1 MPDQSLDHSVD
12 AGRNTSADPNA
23 LAELADLRSA
33 VETLRRQNA
42 ELTALRQKLE
52 DDQRRYREVFDL
64 APDGYVLTDLDGT
77 ITDANRTAAALLSV
91 RQDFLPG
98 KSLLMFIDEAEHAAL
113 LARIAQWRTADPDL
127 PSLPMIGRGQIQLRV
142 YKGAPF
148 PAAFALSP
156 SRDRRGEI
164 TGLRWLLRDLS
175 ESTRTEQA
183 LRESEYHYQTLF
195 DNAGDAIFIHNLTGR
210 YLEVNRVAC
219 ESLGY
224 TREELL
230 QMTPVDVN
238 APEFVS
244 EIPDRIARLREADHI
259 FFETVYVR
267 RDGTAIP
274 VELNSRMIEYAGGP
288 AVLSI
293 ARDITERKRAEVV
306 LTRRAAQLAV
316 LSDVGRQIAAI
327 LSLDQ
332 VLARAAQLVQESFD
346 YHHVAL
352 FLVDHARGELEMKAI
367 AGNFLR
373 LFPLN
378 HRIQI
383 DAGMVGWVGAHGQR
397 LCANDV
403 EAEPHYINFYPEVIP
418 TRSELSVPIRVGEE
432 TVGVL
437 DVQSPELND
446 FDDDDVR
453 VIETLADQIAVAIA
467 NARLYEAA
475 QQGRAE

>member
-1 MPDQSLDHSVD
+1 MTADRQPQL
-12 AGRNTSADPNA
+12 SADNGSSA
-23 LAELADLRSA
+23 LRAELDSLRSTLEA
-33 VETLRRQNA
+33 LRRQNA
-42 ELTALRQKLE
+42 DLTATWHKLE

-64 APDGYVLTDLDGT
+64 APDGYVLTDLDGL

-113 LARIAQWRTADPDL
+113 LARIAQWRTTDPDF
-127 PSLPMIGRGQIQLRV
+127 PPLPMIGRGQIQLRV

-148 PAAFALSP
+148 PADFALSP
-156 SRDRRGEI
+156 SRDRHGQLA
-164 TGLRWLLRDLS
+164 GLRWLLRDLS
-175 ESTRTEQA
+175 ESARTEQA
-183 LRESEYHYQTLF
+183 LRESEYHYRMLF
-195 DNAGDAIFIHNLTGR
+195 DNVGDAIFIHNLTGR
-210 YLEVNRVAC
+210 YLEVNQVAC
-219 ESLGY
+219 DSLGY
-224 TREELL
+224 TRGELL
-230 QMTPVDVN
+230 RMTPADVN
-238 APEFVS
+238 APEFVG
-244 EIPDRIARLREADHI
+244 EIPERIARLRHEDHI
-259 FFETVYVR
+259 FFETIYVR

-274 VELNSRMIEYAGGP
+274 VELNSRIIEYAGGP

-293 ARDITERKRAEVV
+293 ARDITERKRAETV

-327 LSLDQ
+327 LSLEQ

-352 FLVDHARGELEMKAI
+352 FLVDHERGELEMKAI
-367 AGNFLR
+367 SGNFLR

-403 EAEPHYINFYPEVIP
+403 AAEPHYINFYPDVIP

-475 QQGRAE
+475 RQTSEPPGA